1 MLVPS
6 KSLLV
11 RRTRLPSRTTR
22 DDFRKTKLSA
32 WFPKPRST
40 RPKMTQTETVSN
52 LRTVLKTTA
61 TLLRDP
67 SAVRKLPRR
76 WTQLTRV
83 LWKARSKRLSAGSTT
98 IPPPRRKNTKRSKR
112 NSKAL
117 PCRSFKRWEV
127 QQEDQEVCPTWEACL
142 EPSFSCRDQLNHS

>member
-1 MLVPS
+1 MG
-6 KSLLV
+6 
-11 RRTRLPSRTTR
+11 
-22 DDFRKTKLSA
+22 
-32 WFPKPRST
+32 
-40 RPKMTQTETVSN
+40 MTWAETVSN

-61 TLLRDP
+61 TLLRYP
-67 SAVRKLPRR
+67 SAARKLPRR

-142 EPSFSCRDQLNHS
+142 EEACPEAPLLLRTLPEDLRLKKLIKSVSFLFPTLRVV